1 MISNILMPKLGLVMK
16 KGRIIKWYKQAGDFV
31 KEGEPLFQ
39 ISTEK
44 VTIDVEAKASGYLR
58 IIYAQPGAVVLV
70 SGIVGLMG
78 DKDEILP
85 EITPPVYEI
94 DKTVTQPEQ
103 TISKAPY
110 DNRNNNVEAHQSIFG
125 MGTQPPLQK
134 TNSPTQAP
142 LGYPAPLLKGEE
154 GGLPREDGEKLGKV
168 KASPAAKRLAKEMG
182 IDLARVKGTGP
193 GGRITEAD
201 ITNFKLDKSEGVNG
215 EDSDIKVGAGFKPAP
230 TDMPSTP
237 YAKRLAQEHGIAMQ
251 QVAQSTGDR
260 KIYAQDVINM
270 YQSSAAPAK
279 EGGNEQS
286 TLLPLTDL
294 RSAVADRMSYSA
306 RTAAP
311 VTLGMEAV
319 ADEIIK
325 LKNALSLD
333 YPSDKITINDILV
346 KLVAMAVKKH
356 PLTNASW
363 EENGIRIY
371 HVVNMGIGVAIE
383 GGLIVPAI
391 AYADRKSIVQ
401 ISRESK
407 DLIERAKSGRLTFEE
422 LSRGT
427 FTLTNLGAY
436 GIDMFT
442 PIINPP
448 QSATLGIGRIAKKP
462 WVIDDRI
469 EIVST
474 MVLSLTFDHR
484 IIDGAPAAQC
494 LLTIKQYI
502 ENPNMILVDRSDYN
516 PQNHFSPSTRVPIR
530 GMGGKE
536 RG

>member
-1 MISNILMPKLGLVMK
+1 MISKVLMPKLGLVMK

-58 IIYAQPGAVVLV
+58 IIYAQAGAVVPV

-78 DKDEILP
+78 DKGEPLP
-85 EITPPVYEI
+85 DIKPPAYEI
-94 DKTVTQPEQ
+94 DKKGMDVTTVQ
-103 TISKAPY
+103 
-110 DNRNNNVEAHQSIFG
+110 NNVQHDKDI
-125 MGTQPPLQK
+125 
-134 TNSPTQAP
+134 
-142 LGYPAPLLKGEE
+142 
-154 GGLPREDGEKLGKV
+154 
-168 KASPAAKRLAKEMG
+168 KASPAAKRLAKEKG

-193 GGRITEAD
+193 GGRITESD
-201 ITNFKLDKSEGVNG
+201 ITNFKPEKAKNSIAE
-215 EDSDIKVGAGFKPAP
+215 AAQ
-230 TDMPSTP
+230 TPSTP

-270 YQSSAAPAK
+270 YQSSAAPAT

-306 RTAAP
+306 RTVAP
-311 VTLGMEAV
+311 VTLGMEAI

-356 PLTNASW
+356 PLANASL

-391 AYADRKSIVQ
+391 ANADRKSIVQ

-407 DLIERAKSGRLTFEE
+407 DLIERAKTGRLTFKE

-448 QSATLGIGRIAKKP
+448 QSATLGIGRIVRKP
-462 WVIDDRI
+462 WVMDDKI

-502 ENPNMILVDRSDYN
+502 ENPGIVLV
-516 PQNHFSPSTRVPIR
+516 SPSPSSSPLR
-530 GMGGKE
+530 GEDGK
-536 RG
+536 G